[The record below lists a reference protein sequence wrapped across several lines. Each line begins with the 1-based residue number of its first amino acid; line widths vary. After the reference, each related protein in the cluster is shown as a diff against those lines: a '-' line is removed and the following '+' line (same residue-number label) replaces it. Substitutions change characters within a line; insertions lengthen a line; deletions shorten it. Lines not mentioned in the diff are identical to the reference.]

1 MPKRRKIVAVVDDD
15 PSMLNA
21 AESLLDAQGF
31 ATMVFASAEEF
42 LDRGAATQV
51 DCLLL
56 DIHLGGVS
64 GIELRQRL
72 KDSGSML
79 PVIFMTA
86 LDDEAMRVQAIKAGC
101 VAFLRKPFQARQ
113 LIDAIKKAALGRRR
127 RWWRTMRVDAPTAW
141 GH

>member
-1 MPKRRKIVAVVDDD
+1 MPKRRKVVAVVDDD

-64 GIELRQRL
+64 GFELRKRL
-72 KDSGSML
+72 KNSGSTL

-86 LDDEAMRVQAIKAGC
+86 LDDEAIREQALKAGC
-101 VAFLRKPFQARQ
+101 VALLRKPFQARQ
-113 LIDAIKKAALGRRR
+113 LLEAIKQAVLRKEG
-127 RWWRTMRVDAPTAW
+127 T
-141 GH
+141 